1 MTTQQVKN
9 YYESGGEDDH
19 SSDSDYIEEDEYG
32 HLDDITDRPRCN
44 IHRSNRSACLK
55 PDAHTIEMTAIKK
68 NMREKKEKK
77 KTDTKKITKVRG
89 YKRLRISDGVDWTA
103 SLDPDVLRTRSEYK
117 RYKEN
122 CKLHDAML
130 VKLKAQGNVFSD
142 LDNDIYYILR
152 NKT

>member
-103 SLDPDVLRTRSEYK
+103 SLDPDVLRTR
-117 RYKEN
+117 
-122 CKLHDAML
+122 
-130 VKLKAQGNVFSD
+130 
-142 LDNDIYYILR
+142 
-152 NKT
+152 